1 MKEFRLPKKL
11 SLFDL
16 PLLGKSL
23 SAILPASSLSPIKK
37 SRFIVEKIASGQ
49 NPVYG
54 INTGFGSLASQKIP
68 KDKLLE
74 LQRNLVLSHACG
86 VGEIL
91 SQEEARA
98 ILFLRA
104 NELSRGYSGARVELI
119 EHMLRVFNSQA
130 SPFIPSQ
137 GSVGASGDLAP
148 QAHMALLLIGEG
160 NAFLK
165 GKLMKSSQLLRA
177 IGCSPIKLEAKE
189 GLSLINGTQAMQ
201 AVGGLSLSFAYRVFE
216 AAQKAAALSLE
227 ALTGTPTPFEDQI
240 QKLKPHPGQIEAAR
254 QLKHLLKGSALRESH
269 RTNDPRVQD
278 PYSLRCLPQ
287 VHGAVFDALEF
298 SRKTVER
305 EMESVTDNPIVF
317 PNGEIISA
325 GNFHGQAL
333 SFAFDFAAIALTS
346 LGNMSER
353 RIFQLILGQAPR
365 LKPFLAQ
372 RPGLESGWMIAQ
384 VAAASLASENKI
396 LAHPS
401 SSDSIPTSAN
411 QEDFVSMGMGA
422 ALKLKKI
429 LNNVSRII
437 AIEVL
442 CAASAMEYHKP
453 LKPGLGVLS
462 FLKKLREQIPP
473 DLQDRPLSSEIEKA
487 RLLILDGYFD

>member
-16 PLLGKSL
+16 RLLGDSVR
-23 SAILPASSLSPIKK
+23 AVLPSSSLSPIKK
-37 SRFIVEKIASGQ
+37 SRSIVEKIASGQ

-165 GKLMKSSQLLRA
+165 GKLMKSSQVLRA

-227 ALTGTPTPFEDQI
+227 ALTGTPTPFENQI
-240 QKLKPHPGQIEAAR
+240 QKLKPHPGQREAAR
-254 QLKHLLKGSALRESH
+254 QLKHLLKGSPLRESH

-411 QEDFVSMGMGA
+411 QEDFVSMGMGS

-473 DLQDRPLSSEIEKA
+473 DLKDRSLSSEIEKA

>member
-1 MKEFRLPKKL
+1 MGDSVR
-11 SLFDL
+11 
-16 PLLGKSL
+16 
-23 SAILPASSLSPIKK
+23 AVLPAASLSPIKK
-37 SRFIVEKIASGQ
+37 SRSIVEKIASGH

-74 LQRNLVLSHACG
+74 LQKNLVLSHACG

-91 SQEEARA
+91 SQQEARA

-119 EHMLRVFNSQA
+119 EHMLKIFNSQS

-165 GKLMKSSQLLRA
+165 GKLMKSSQVLRA
-177 IGCSPIKLEAKE
+177 IGCSPISLEAKE

-201 AVGGLSLSFAYRVFE
+201 AVGGLALSFAYRVFE

-254 QLKHLLKGSALRESH
+254 QLKLFLKGSPLRESH

-429 LNNVSRII
+429 LDNVSRII
-437 AIEVL
+437 AIEIL

-453 LKPGLGVLS
+453 LKPGPEVLS
-462 FLKKLREQIPP
+462 FLKRLRDQISP
-473 DLQDRPLSSEIEKA
+473 DLRDRPLSSEIEKA
-487 RLLILDGYFD
+487 RLLILDGYLI

>member
-1 MKEFRLPKKL
+1 MGDSVR
-11 SLFDL
+11 
-16 PLLGKSL
+16 
-23 SAILPASSLSPIKK
+23 AVLPAASLSPIKK
-37 SRFIVEKIASGQ
+37 SRSIVEKIASGH

-74 LQRNLVLSHACG
+74 LQKNLVLSHACG

-91 SQEEARA
+91 SQQEARA

-104 NELSRGYSGARVELI
+104 NELSRGYSGARVKLI
-119 EHMLRVFNSQA
+119 EHMLKIFNSQA

-165 GKLMKSSQLLRA
+165 GKLMKSSQVLRA
-177 IGCSPIKLEAKE
+177 IGCSPISLEAKE

-201 AVGGLSLSFAYRVFE
+201 AVGGLALSFAYRVFE

-254 QLKHLLKGSALRESH
+254 QLKLFLKGSPLRESH

-429 LNNVSRII
+429 LDNVSRII
-437 AIEVL
+437 AIEIL

-453 LKPGLGVLS
+453 LKPGPEVLS
-462 FLKKLREQIPP
+462 FLKRLRDQISP
-473 DLQDRPLSSEIEKA
+473 DLRDRPLSSEIEKA
-487 RLLILDGYFD
+487 RLLILDGYLS